1 MEGAGRCY
9 SGRIGPPGH
18 GKLAMLNALS
28 VRNIV
33 LIDQLDLALD
43 QGMTVLT
50 GETGAG
56 KSILL
61 DALTLAL
68 GGRGDAS
75 LVRQGQES
83 GQVVA
88 VVELAAD
95 HPARALLRDNAIA
108 DDEDVILRRVQFAD
122 GRTRAF
128 INDQPVSASLLQKVG
143 SQIVE
148 IHGQH
153 DDRALVDVATHRAA
167 LDAFGELGTEAAAVR
182 ECWAALVE
190 AQQAVEEQRALVEA
204 ALAAEDYAR
213 HTVEELG
220 KLNPAAGE
228 EDELAERRQQL
239 QQAEKAASDVVE
251 IDEIL
256 NGPGAPAPALAS
268 LMRRLMRK
276 VDSGGELF
284 QPIVEAL
291 DASLV
296 TLDRTAEALEELRRE
311 MAFDP
316 GELEA
321 VEERLFAL
329 RAAARKHQTSCDG
342 LAEVLA
348 RYESDL
354 ETLHS
359 GESRLV
365 ALEAEE
371 VGARARY
378 REASEA
384 LSAGRKK
391 AARALSRAVEAELPD
406 LKLGGAKF
414 IVDHQVDAG
423 RVSAAGFDQIAFHV
437 QTNPGTA
444 AGPLLKV
451 ASGGELSR
459 FLLALKV
466 VLADRGSAPV
476 LIFDE
481 IDTGVGGA
489 VADAIGRR
497 LARLAGTVQL
507 LAVTHAPQVAARAN
521 RHLLIEK
528 QMVEE
533 GAFMRTHV
541 RPLDTGARQEEVARM
556 LAGAEITDEARA
568 AASKLLGAVG

>member
-1 MEGAGRCY
+1 
-9 SGRIGPPGH
+9 
-18 GKLAMLNALS
+18 MLNALS

-43 QGMTVLT
+43 TGMTVLT

-88 VVELAAD
+88 MVQLPAN
-95 HPARALLRDNAIA
+95 HPARAQLRDNAIA
-108 DDEDVILRRVQFAD
+108 DDEEVILRRVQFAD

-128 INDQPVSASLLQKVG
+128 INDQPVSAALLQKIG
-143 SQIVE
+143 SQIIE

-167 LDAFGELGTEAAAVR
+167 LDAFGELAAPAVAVR
-182 ECWAALVE
+182 EAWADLVE
-190 AQQAVEEQRALVEA
+190 IQQSVHEQKARVAE

-213 HTVEELG
+213 HTVEELE
-220 KLNPAAGE
+220 KLKPVEGE
-228 EDELAERRQQL
+228 EAELAERRQQL
-239 QQAEKAASDVVE
+239 QQAEKSATDLIE

-256 NGPGAPAPALAS
+256 NGPSAPSPALS
-268 LMRRLMRK
+268 GLMRRLLRK
-276 VDSGGELF
+276 IDGGAELF
-284 QPIVEAL
+284 QPIVDAL
-291 DASLV
+291 DASLA
-296 TLDRTAEALEELRRE
+296 TLDRAGEALEDLQRQ
-311 MAFDP
+311 MAYDP
-316 GELEA
+316 AELEG

-329 RAAARKHQTSCDG
+329 RAAARKHQATCDELPG
-342 LAEVLA
+342 ILEKY
-348 RYESDL
+348 RGDL
-354 ETLHS
+354 DTLQS
-359 GESRLV
+359 GESRLK
-365 ALEAEE
+365 ALEADESR
-371 VGARARY
+371 ARSRY
-378 REASEA
+378 REVAETLSSGRSKAAKA
-384 LSAGRKK
+384 LSK
-391 AARALSRAVEAELPD
+391 SVEAELPD
-406 LKLGGAKF
+406 LKLGAAKF
-414 IVDHQVDAG
+414 IVDHQVETD
-423 RVSAAGFDQIAFHV
+423 RVAAAGFDQIAFHV

-497 LARLAGTVQL
+497 LARLAKTVQVL
-507 LAVTHAPQVAARAN
+507 TVTHAPQVAARAN

-541 RPLDTGARQEEVARM
+541 RPLEPDSRQEEVARM
-556 LAGAEITDEARA
+556 LAGAEITSEARA
-568 AASKLLGAVG
+568 AAKKLLAAVK

>member
-1 MEGAGRCY
+1 
-9 SGRIGPPGH
+9 
-18 GKLAMLNALS
+18 MLNALS

-43 QGMTVLT
+43 EGMTVLT

-75 LVRQGQES
+75 LVRSGHDS

-88 VVELAAD
+88 VLTLAAA
-95 HPARALLRDNAIA
+95 HPARTALRDNAIP
-108 DDEDVILRRVQFAD
+108 DDEDIILRRVQFAD

-128 INDQPVSASLLQKVG
+128 INDQPVSAALLQKVG
-143 SQIVE
+143 AQIVE

-153 DDRALVDVATHRAA
+153 DDRALVDVATHRTA
-167 LDAFGELGTEAAAVR
+167 LDAFGELESQASKLRDAWQDLADAQDAVAAQK
-182 ECWAALVE
+182 ALVAE
-190 AQQAVEEQRALVEA
+190 

-213 HTVEELG
+213 HTVDELG
-220 KLNPAAGE
+220 KLKPMVGE
-228 EDELAERRQQL
+228 DTVLAERRQQL
-239 QQAEKAASDVVE
+239 QQAERAASDVVE
-251 IDEIL
+251 IDDML
-256 NGPGAPAPALAS
+256 NGPSAPGPALAG

-276 VDSGGELF
+276 IDSGATLF
-284 QPIVEAL
+284 QPLVDTLDGSLAAL
-291 DASLV
+291 DRS
-296 TLDRTAEALEELRRE
+296 TDALEELKRE
-311 MAFDP
+311 MAYDP
-316 GELEA
+316 NELES

-329 RAAARKHQTSCDG
+329 RAMARKHQTTPDG
-342 LAEVLA
+342 LSEILA
-348 RYESDL
+348 KYSADL
-354 ETLHS
+354 ETLQS
-359 GESRLV
+359 GETRLV
-365 ALEAEE
+365 ALEAAQ
-371 VGARARY
+371 ARAMETY
-378 REASEA
+378 RKHADA
-384 LSAGRKK
+384 LSKGRAKSAAALGK
-391 AARALSRAVEAELPD
+391 AVGAELPD
-406 LKLGGAKF
+406 LKLGNAKF
-414 IVDHQVDAG
+414 IVDHQIDPN
-423 RVSAAGFDQIAFHV
+423 RIAASGYDQIAFHV

-497 LARLAGTVQL
+497 LARLAGKVQV
-507 LAVTHAPQVAARAN
+507 LAVTHAPQVAARAQ

-528 QMVEE
+528 QAVNE

-541 RPLDTGARQEEVARM
+541 KPLDSAARQEEVARM
-556 LAGAEITDEARA
+556 LAGAQVTDEARA
-568 AASKLLGAVG
+568 AASKLLSEVG

>member
-1 MEGAGRCY
+1 
-9 SGRIGPPGH
+9 
-18 GKLAMLNALS
+18 MLNALS

-43 QGMTVLT
+43 AGMTVLT

-95 HPARALLRDNAIA
+95 HPARALLRDNAIP

-143 SQIVE
+143 SQVVE

-167 LDAFGELGTEAAAVR
+167 LDAFGELSAEADAVR
-182 ECWAALVE
+182 DCWAALIE
-190 AQQAVEEQRALVEA
+190 TQQAVTEQRALVAE

-213 HTVEELG
+213 HTVEELS
-220 KLNPAAGE
+220 KLNPVAGE
-228 EDELAERRQQL
+228 EEELAERRQQL

-251 IDEIL
+251 IDEML
-256 NGPGAPAPALAS
+256 NGPNAPTPALAS

-276 VDSGGELF
+276 IDGGAELF
-284 QPIVEAL
+284 QPIVDAL
-291 DASLV
+291 DASLT
-296 TLDRTAEALEELRRE
+296 TLDRTSDALEELKRE

-316 GELEA
+316 AELED

-329 RAAARKHQTSCDG
+329 RAAARKHQTDCDG
-342 LAEVLA
+342 LADVLA
-348 RYESDL
+348 KYAGDL
-354 ETLHS
+354 ETLQS
-359 GESRLV
+359 GETRLK

-371 VGARARY
+371 ATARARY
-378 REASEA
+378 REAA
-384 LSAGRKK
+384 DILSAGRKQ
-391 AARALSRAVEAELPD
+391 AADALSKAVEAELPD
-406 LKLGGAKF
+406 LKLGAARF
-414 IVDHQVDAG
+414 IVDHQADG
-423 RVSAAGFDQIAFHV
+423 ERVSAAGYDQIAFHV

-444 AGPLLKV
+444 PGPLLKV

-497 LARLAGTVQL
+497 LSRLARTVQVL
-507 LAVTHAPQVAARAN
+507 TVTHAPQVAAGAN

-528 QMVEE
+528 QMLEE
-533 GAFMRTHV
+533 GAFVRTHV
-541 RPLDTGARQEEVARM
+541 RPLDKAARQEEVARM
-556 LAGAEITDEARA
+556 LAGAEITKEARA
-568 AASKLLGAVG
+568 AAKKLLAAVG